1 MLLEL
6 SKKKEKKTLRALYFL
21 WKLCDDHLA
30 TAWCSYQAFCWT
42 QSMPAN
48 HPRVPEDAISCS
60 FYPVKPRHRRLG
72 MTEVTFLSWVKWKL
86 ATCLFIKIDNPTHT
100 ITRGWLAEVAA
111 ETEYRLFPDL
121 SLRCID
127 RSNGLTDQY
136 HSVWRGK
143 RDTAFLLLRIIREL
157 RWTFK
162 KWNPKNRQMA
172 PGPEGGLKLWK
183 II

>member
-1 MLLEL
+1 MLEL
-6 SKKKEKKTLRALYFL
+6 SKKKKTLRTLYFL

-60 FYPVKPRHRRLG
+60 FSSVKPRRRRLG

-136 HSVWRGK
+136 HSVRRGK
-143 RDTAFLLLRIIREL
+143 RDTAFLLLSIIREL

-162 KWNPKNRQMA
+162 K
-172 PGPEGGLKLWK
+172 
-183 II
+183 

>member
-1 MLLEL
+1 MRWSL
-6 SKKKEKKTLRALYFL
+6 SNSMMFL
-21 WKLCDDHLA
+21 
-30 TAWCSYQAFCWT
+30 SAFGWT
-42 QSMPAN
+42 QSRPAN
-48 HPRVPEDAISCS
+48 HLCVPEDAISCS
-60 FYPVKPRHRRLG
+60 FSSAKPRHRRLG
-72 MTEVTFLSWVKWKL
+72 VTEVTFLSWVKWKL

-100 ITRGWLAEVAA
+100 ITCGWLAEAAA

-121 SLRCID
+121 SLRRID

-136 HSVWRGK
+136 HSVWHGK
-143 RDTAFLLLRIIREL
+143 RDMAFLLLSIIREV

-162 KWNPKNRQMA
+162 KNNPKNRQMA